1 MPGPI
6 LIAGG
11 GIGGL
16 TAGVALR
23 RAGFE
28 VRVFERASE
37 IREVGAGLTIQ
48 SNAILALRHIGLDR
62 AVVESGRVLSAGSVR
77 RPDGKV
83 LSRGDLEEIGRSVG
97 APAVAIH
104 RGTLQRLIP

>member
-1 MPGPI
+1 MGSRAI

-16 TAGVALR
+16 TAAIALR
-23 RAGFE
+23 RSGVA
-28 VRVFERASE
+28 VRVFERAPE

-48 SNAILALRHIGLDR
+48 SNAVLALRRIGLDR
-62 AVVESGRVLSAGSVR
+62 TLVESGQVLRAGSIR

-83 LSRGDLEEIGRSVG
+83 LSRADLEEAGRAVG

-104 RGTLQRLIP
+104 RARLQ